1 MSKKWFRKST
11 MSLLVIVS
19 LVLAAGPVVTALAQ
33 EGITGGWEF
42 KSEFNGR
49 QMTAKVTF
57 TKNADGKYS
66 GTWIGKR
73 GESTLSDIS
82 FENGKVKF
90 TRTSKFNDQ
99 ELKMTYNG
107 TLAQDKITGTGSGER
122 GDFPFEAVRTGA
134 APAPAEKAAT
144 ASAKG
149 VAVEAV
155 LGQWDM
161 KVTMPQREV
170 TAKMTISRNADGTL
184 AAKWESERG
193 ESTISDVKFDAGKL
207 TFTRKTK
214 FNDQEFE
221 SKFEGTVEGSQLKG
235 TFKSDRGEMPAVGTK
250 VGVAAAQG
258 GGAPAAA
265 PAPAAANV
273 VGKWE
278 LTTTSEQGTRTRILT
293 INKDMTGTY
302 QTRNG
307 ETPIKDLK
315 VDGNKVSFKIEPA
328 GGQGSE
334 SQFSGEINGANIR
347 GQITS
352 ERGTRDFTGR
362 KMAD

>member
-1 MSKKWFRKST
+1 MSKRWFRKST
-11 MSLLVIVS
+11 MSLLVIVC
-19 LVLAAGPVVTALAQ
+19 LALAAGPVVTALAQ
-33 EGITGGWEF
+33 EGITGDWEF

-57 TKNADGKYS
+57 TKNADGQYS
-66 GTWIGKR
+66 GTWTGQR

-99 ELKMTYNG
+99 EFKITYNG

-134 APAPAEKAAT
+134 APAEKTAT
-144 ASAKG
+144 APDKG
-149 VAVEAV
+149 AAVEAV

-161 KVTMPQREV
+161 KITMPQREV

-221 SKFEGTVEGSQLKG
+221 SNFEGTVEGSQLKG
-235 TFKSDRGEMPAVGTK
+235 TFKSERGEMPAVGTK
-250 VGVAAAQG
+250 VGAAAAQG

-278 LTTTSEQGTRTRILT
+278 LTTTSQQGTRTHVLT
-293 INKDMTGTY
+293 INKNMTGTY

-307 ETPIKDLK
+307 EIPIRNLK
-315 VDGNKVSFKIEPA
+315 VDGNKISFKIEAA

-334 SQFSGEINGANIR
+334 SQFSGEINDANIR